1 MTVLPASPNTG
12 SADFERN
19 RAHNEALVRDLRETV
34 AAVSRGGGERARAK
48 HLGRG
53 KLLVR
58 DTPGRA
64 DPEIRQEIARLV
76 EAITGGNRQLLRAAG
91 GFDKAADRVESLRK
105 LPDGAPTEEHRRAAI
120 DRYSIGSTIRLVGPE
135 ADPVAV
141 LVRHDTPR
149 GAAAVSSGTMSLDD
163 KTLKKGLEASM
174 IRCPSVR
181 RADGDQD
188 RTVWILDDM
197 TTCGPPKCP

>member
-1 MTVLPASPNTG
+1 MTVLPASLNTG
-12 SADFERN
+12 PADFERN

-58 DTPGRA
+58 D
-64 DPEIRQEIARLV
+64 
-76 EAITGGNRQLLRAAG
+76 
-91 GFDKAADRVESLRK
+91 
-105 LPDGAPTEEHRRAAI
+105 APTKEHRRAAI
-120 DRYSIGSTIRLVGPE
+120 DRYSVGSTIRLVGPE
-135 ADPVAV
+135 ADLVAV
-141 LVRHDTPR
+141 LVPRDTPR
-149 GAAAVSSGTMSLDD
+149 GATAVSSGTMSLDN